1 LLPAAY
7 SPDLDNRAP
16 SPRRTKGLKPP
27 GPPKFR
33 SRLGEARAHVVAGSG
48 GEHEYLRAAE
58 AAAYLNVSPKTV
70 SRWAKEGKV
79 PHIVTLGG
87 HRRFPRREI
96 ERLARQL
103 AAGERRFSEQQ

>member
-1 LLPAAY
+1 MG
-7 SPDLDNRAP
+7 DE
-16 SPRRTKGLKPP
+16 PR
-27 GPPKFR
+27 
-33 SRLGEARAHVVAGSG
+33 GERD
-48 GEHEYLRAAE
+48 YLRAAE

-87 HRRFPRREI
+87 HRRFPRNEI

-103 AAGERRFSEQQ
+103 SAGAHPDGDGEGGQDEGSASTQSQ